1 MSAYQC
7 WLDQKDRLRETLH
20 TSAMHENATLL
31 TRHTLAQVEQN
42 ALAEQSDDLLR
53 QQMGILFSC
62 FKTSLNL
69 LDISVTTKVWQARS
83 LVKKPEKR
91 PASWWLLLACAVQLA
106 AGLLAYFQ
114 GRLLLWV
121 PIAASLT
128 LTAIG
133 WITLRR
139 VPKED
144 PLSEDRFKVTATP
157 DTDKLF
163 QAIDAQ
169 MKAIDRYMN
178 DFTYLNEQNA
188 LRASSPD
195 PHSITALA
203 ELLEALYECEG
214 DEGEEAMAAAQK
226 LLWASGIR
234 ALPYAPEDARHFN
247 ILPSVSQTRTLVPAL
262 VAQKDGALLYR
273 GTAAVL
279 ESALAGDVSTPPSAP
294 RP

>member
-7 WLDQKDRLRETLH
+7 WLDQKERLRETLH
-20 TSAMHENATLL
+20 ASAMHENAALL

-83 LVKKPEKR
+83 LAKKPEKR

-106 AGLLAYFQ
+106 AGLIAYFQ

-121 PIAASLT
+121 PIAASLI
-128 LTAIG
+128 LTVVG

-139 VPKED
+139 APKED
-144 PLSEDRFKVTATP
+144 LMSEDRFKVTASP

-214 DEGEEAMAAAQK
+214 DEGGEAMAAAQN
-226 LLWASGIR
+226 LLRASGIR

-279 ESALAGDVSTPPSAP
+279 ENAIAGEASVPSPAL